1 MRKKLRD
8 KKFTKSIDSARHP
21 PYSYQVSVLLGESY
35 VASLSPLN
43 HESVTLCW
51 PDPTPAADL
60 ADANSNSRVIPG
72 PPVRRSSVFHASQ
85 GDLPMSI
92 RQDHWQ
98 IRIVAAT
105 LLAVLTLTVGSGFA
119 ATPKNLGPENSS
131 KQINIAVWLKQR
143 NKPALDALVRQM
155 YTKGSPNYHHFLT
168 MEQYRANFAPTAK
181 DAATVSDFLKS
192 HNLSVSYTDKHNHF
206 VMAKGRVSDMQS
218 AFNTKINRFSM
229 NGQVFHGNM
238 SAPSIKGAA
247 SNLVA
252 TVQGLNNLRFQPHSM
267 VATDP
272 DTGKAFP
279 GMPLTGANPN
289 GQVFS
294 GNCIGSG
301 GQTVHFTTGGGNPQ
315 ATYHGSR
322 YGAPITNAPPNAA
335 PCGYDPAEI
344 QKGYGLN
351 ALYRKGW
358 DGTGQTVVIVDA
370 FGSDTIGVDA
380 NLFSA
385 INGLPALSS
394 SNFQI
399 FYPTGFTTCGPNC
412 GWNVETSLDVEW
424 AHSVAPG
431 ANIALVLAADN
442 SFTNLDLSVLF
453 AIENGLGN
461 VISNSYGIEELLLQ
475 IFLPSELVVQNTL
488 NQLGAALGIS
498 VNFSTGDN
506 GDFSVR
512 DGFTTVSMPSSS
524 PWATAVGGTSLF
536 LKHDKSMNFQTG
548 WGTNI
553 TRIANPIPNPPTV
566 PPINFGFQFGGG
578 GGASG
583 VWAKPWFQSG
593 LPGPARLVPDIS
605 YVGDPFTGTEV
616 IYTPDAIPGDPQVI
630 TVVGGTSLSCP
641 MFSGLWA
648 IANQA
653 AGVPLGQAAP
663 YVYNLPPGAVTD
675 VLDVNG
681 AHNVTGF
688 IKNPPN
694 PLLTF
699 SAADLA
705 APLVNTTNFV
715 SALYQSPF
723 STRWNVI
730 TFGTDTGLTTGPG
743 WDNVTGVGTPNG
755 LAFVNGVLAQLP

>member
-1 MRKKLRD
+1 
-8 KKFTKSIDSARHP
+8 
-21 PYSYQVSVLLGESY
+21 
-35 VASLSPLN
+35 
-43 HESVTLCW
+43 
-51 PDPTPAADL
+51 
-60 ADANSNSRVIPG
+60 
-72 PPVRRSSVFHASQ
+72 
-85 GDLPMSI
+85 MSI

-98 IRIVAAT
+98 IRLGVAS
-105 LLAVLTLTVGSGFA
+105 LLAALTLMVGSGFA
-119 ATPKNLGPENSS
+119 VTPKNLGPEDSS
-131 KQINIAVWLKQR
+131 KQISVAVWLNQR

-168 MEQYRANFAPTAK
+168 MEQYKATFAPTAK
-181 DAATVSDFLKS
+181 DAATVGEYLKS
-192 HNLSVSYTDKHNHF
+192 HNLSVSFPDKHNHF

-229 NGQVFHGNM
+229 NGQIFRGNTT
-238 SAPSIKGAA
+238 APTIKGSAA
-247 SNLVA
+247 KLVA
-252 TVQGLNNLRFQPHSM
+252 TVQGLNNLRFQPHSL

-272 DTGKAFP
+272 ETGKPFA
-279 GMPLTGANPN
+279 GIPLLSGNPN
-289 GQVFS
+289 GQFFS
-294 GNCIGSG
+294 GNCLRSG
-301 GQTVHFTTGGGNPQ
+301 GRTEHFTTAGGNPQ
-315 ATYHGSR
+315 ATYHGAR
-322 YGAPITNAPPNAA
+322 YGADITNGPPNLA
-335 PCGYDPAEI
+335 PCGYDSAEI

-351 ALYRKGW
+351 ELYHKGW

-370 FGSDTIGVDA
+370 FGSDTIGPDA

-399 FYPTGFTTCGPNC
+399 FYPTGFTMCGSSC

-453 AIENGLGN
+453 AIETGLGN
-461 VISNSYGIEELLLQ
+461 VVSNSYGIEELLLQ
-475 IFLPSELVVQNTL
+475 IFLPSELVVQNTI
-488 NQLGAALGIS
+488 NQLGAALGVS

-512 DGFTTVSMPSSS
+512 DGFTTVSMPASS
-524 PWATAVGGTSLF
+524 PFATAVGGTSLF
-536 LKHDKSMNFQTG
+536 LNHDMTMNFQTG

-553 TRIANPIPNPPTV
+553 TRIANPTPNPPTV

-578 GGASG
+578 GGGSG
-583 VWAKPWFQSG
+583 VWAKPAFQSS
-593 LPGPARLVPDIS
+593 LPGTARLVPDIS

-616 IYTPDAIPGDPQVI
+616 IFTPDGIPGDPQFV

-663 YVYNLPPGAVTD
+663 YVYNMPPGAITD

-681 AHNVTGF
+681 PLNVTGY

-694 PLLTF
+694 PLLKE
-699 SAADLA
+699 SAAALA
-705 APLVNTTNFV
+705 APLFNTTNFV
-715 SALYQSPF
+715 SALYNSPA
-723 STRWNVI
+723 STRWDVI